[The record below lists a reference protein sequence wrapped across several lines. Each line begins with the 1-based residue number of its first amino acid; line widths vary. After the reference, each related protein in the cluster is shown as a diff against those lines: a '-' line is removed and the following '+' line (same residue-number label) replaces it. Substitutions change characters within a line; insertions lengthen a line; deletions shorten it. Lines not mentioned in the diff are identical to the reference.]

1 MSKPTPE
8 MQKALEE
15 MLDDLKDVMDAKR
28 TLMLRNAKVMSAL
41 EELSADQARVEAA
54 IKDLVKNTTIEGK
67 KVDTF
72 YGTTL
77 SRRATTRLMQPE
89 ILFDMGL
96 ELIAAGVIPVPSYNA
111 VSRAVAENRLKSAK
125 ALDYATPIKPVN
137 EQVAGIDYTVQ
148 VKFPNWE
155 EVRSK

>member
-1 MSKPTPE
+1 MSNPTPE
-8 MQKALEE
+8 MQKELED

-28 TLMLRNAKVMSAL
+28 TLILRNAKVMSAL
-41 EELSADQARVEAA
+41 EDLSTDQARVEAA

-77 SRRATTRLMQPE
+77 SRIATTRLMEPE

-96 ELIAAGVIPVPSYNA
+96 SLIAAGVIQVPSYSA
-111 VSRAVAENRLKSAK
+111 VSKALAEGRLKDAK
-125 ALDYATPIKPVN
+125 ALDYATPVKPVN
-137 EQVAGIDYTVQ
+137 EQVAGVDYTVR